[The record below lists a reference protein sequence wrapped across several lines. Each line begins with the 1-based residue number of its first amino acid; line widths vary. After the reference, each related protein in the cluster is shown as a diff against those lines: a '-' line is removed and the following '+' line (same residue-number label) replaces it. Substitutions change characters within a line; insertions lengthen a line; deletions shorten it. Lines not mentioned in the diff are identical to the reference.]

1 MTNLKELQAKFKE
14 LDAENERIEKL
25 RAESN
30 KITDEINKLN
40 EKMKVSPSF
49 DLTQKL
55 GGLTSGKQSFD
66 ESFKQH
72 EAAFKTMI
80 RKQYPLL
87 KEYGDKHIIESIEN
101 VKEIEAAKTRVRE
114 VLKELLEEN
123 NKLDKLL
130 NERWDKAT
138 EEVCSTKI
146 EHYADLID
154 SYYIAPSITRF
165 PNGLSNPFISE
176 LEEEIKH
183 QEE

>member
-1 MTNLKELQAKFKE
+1 MEEYRTKKYFE
-14 LDAENERIEKL
+14 LDQKIKRLEILLEKTNKEMFQQTLATHLSYSGERGIHVEAP
-25 RAESN
+25 R
-30 KITDEINKLN
+30 I
-40 EKMKVSPSF
+40 
-49 DLTQKL
+49 
-55 GGLTSGKQSFD
+55 
-66 ESFKQH
+66 

-123 NKLDKLL
+123 NKLDQLL

-165 PNGLSNPFISE
+165 PNGLSSHFISE